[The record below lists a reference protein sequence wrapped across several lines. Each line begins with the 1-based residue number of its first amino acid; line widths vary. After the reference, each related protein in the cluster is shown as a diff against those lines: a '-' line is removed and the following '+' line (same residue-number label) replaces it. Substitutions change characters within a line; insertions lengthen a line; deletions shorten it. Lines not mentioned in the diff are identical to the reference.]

1 MKRIWNVIV
10 PAAVL
15 AAVLPAQRPWQQ
27 ITVPSLREV
36 AANFKA
42 PPHEYG
48 AIQPFASWNGADPK
62 EVRARI
68 VRDFDRLAANG
79 IFVVNL
85 SPGRSEPKYL
95 SPEHMDQVKFTV
107 QEAAKRGM
115 RLWRSEEHTSE

>member
-1 MKRIWNVIV
+1 M
-10 PAAVL
+10 
-15 AAVLPAQRPWQQ
+15 AQRPWQE
-27 ITVPSLREV
+27 ITIPSAADV
-36 AANFKA
+36 AANFKS

-48 AIQPFASWNGADPK
+48 AIQPFASWNGPDPK

-68 VRDFDRLAANG
+68 VRDLDQLAANG

-85 SPGRSEPKYL
+85 SPGRGEPKYL

-115 RLWRSEEHTSE
+115 RLWIDRYGSAHGHRRGSRHESRP